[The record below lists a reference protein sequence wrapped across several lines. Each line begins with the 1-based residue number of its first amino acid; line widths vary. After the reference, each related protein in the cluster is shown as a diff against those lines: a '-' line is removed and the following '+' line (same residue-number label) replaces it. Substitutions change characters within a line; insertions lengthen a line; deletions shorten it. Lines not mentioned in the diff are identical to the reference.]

1 MLALHQFISN
11 QSKHLTL
18 VIDFITCVIENMP
31 IVVHMFDIHHH
42 PVEQANEKELSLTNS
57 KFKVLYICHEEQMET
72 IIM

>member
-18 VIDFITCVIENMP
+18 VIDFITCVIESMP

-42 PVEQANEKELSLTNS
+42 PVEQANKKRAFFKANS
-57 KFKVLYICHEEQMET
+57 KFYIFVMKSKWKQ
-72 IIM
+72 